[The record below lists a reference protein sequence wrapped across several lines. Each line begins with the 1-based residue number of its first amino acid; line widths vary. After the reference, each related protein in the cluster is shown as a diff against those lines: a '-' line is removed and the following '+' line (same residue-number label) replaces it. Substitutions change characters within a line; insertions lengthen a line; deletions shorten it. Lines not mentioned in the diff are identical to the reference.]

1 MSNDRTFHRSS
12 FLYVFIPLNYILA
25 AAVAHLVCVTG
36 GGPSVYA
43 NIIMVPVMLTAIT
56 TPLIHSVFFAT
67 LSGLLLGPIMD
78 YIISGH
84 VTGLSWLVR
93 MGIYILLASVVA
105 WISSKTRK
113 NERHFEYIAT
123 HDPLTDLKNFSCIA
137 ESEIPSNGALSI
149 MMLTFNE
156 DGDIRGL
163 FGGDFYQNTVKRIA
177 EELTE
182 LLKPYPNAVLFK
194 GADLNF
200 AITVKHFS
208 SEESLENILAALQNL
223 NGVLLTV
230 DKITIYISF
239 RIGFTVVRQKENLSE
254 GMRHATIALRY
265 SYLKEQDISR
275 YNDAML
281 EYYRGT
287 VSIASEFSSAIEK
300 GLVQASYQTIHDAE
314 THEAVGV
321 EIFAKWIRDD
331 GSRMT
336 AEEFVPILAKTSCLH
351 KLTMFMTEE
360 ALRYASLPANASNRF
375 SVNYS
380 ASNLSEKSVL
390 EFVRTI
396 ELSGIDPDRI
406 MIEITGDSTEDISSI
421 RENLKFI
428 HKHNIHIAFDYL
440 SPLFSAIAIQG
451 DIPIDVI
458 KIGRRITSHVGQER
472 GLAMV
477 RSIAS
482 FAHANGIRTVAE
494 GIENIMEARACTE
507 AGVDCLQG
515 YFFSVPTLMRDA
527 QAASFAK
534 EEKANAKTD
543 SSSSARSIIHEVNSS
558 SQDE

>member
-1 MSNDRTFHRSS
+1 MSIDRTFHRSS
-12 FLYVFIPLNYILA
+12 FLYVFVPLNYILA
-25 AAVAHLVCVTG
+25 AAVAHLVCATG

-43 NIIMVPVMLTAIT
+43 NIIMVPVMLTALF

-67 LSGLLLGPIMD
+67 LCGLLVGPVID
-78 YIISGH
+78 YAVSGEISGFSWIVRICVYII
-84 VTGLSWLVR
+84 
-93 MGIYILLASVVA
+93 LASVVS

-113 NERHFEYIAT
+113 SQKHFEYMAT
-123 HDPLTDLKNFSCIA
+123 HDPLTKLMNFSCIPD
-137 ESEIPSNGALSI
+137 SEIPSNGALSI

-177 EELTE
+177 EELNE
-182 LLKPYPNAVLFK
+182 LLKPYPNAMLFK

-208 SEESLENILAALQNL
+208 SEESLENILAALENI

-239 RIGFTVVRQKENLSE
+239 RIGFTVVRPKDNISE
-254 GMRHATIALRY
+254 GIRHATIALRY
-265 SYLKEQDISR
+265 SYLKDQDISR

-300 GLVQASYQTIHDAE
+300 GLVQASYQTIHDAKSRE
-314 THEAVGV
+314 PVGV

-331 GSRMT
+331 GTRMT
-336 AEEFVPILAKTSCLH
+336 AEEFVPILDKTSCLH
-351 KLTMFMTEE
+351 RLTMFMTEE
-360 ALRYASLPANASNRF
+360 ALRYAALPANASNRF

-380 ASNLSEKSVL
+380 ASNLSEKSVM
-390 EFVRTI
+390 EFVRTV
-396 ELSGIDPDRI
+396 ELSSINPNRI
-406 MIEITGDSTEDISSI
+406 IIEITGNCTEDIALV

-428 HKHNIHIAFDYL
+428 HKHKIHIAIDYL
-440 SPLFSAIAIQG
+440 SPLFSTIAIQG

-458 KIGRRITSHVGQER
+458 KIGRKITTHVNQER

-482 FAHANGIRTVAE
+482 FAQANNILTVAE
-494 GIENIMEARACTE
+494 GIENAMEARLCTE
-507 AGVDCLQG
+507 AGVDYLQG
-515 YFFSVPTLMRDA
+515 YYFSVPTLMKDA
-527 QAASFAK
+527 
-534 EEKANAKTD
+534 KAPSQKSNED
-543 SSSSARSIIHEVNSS
+543 SIGQTKSDVSTRPIIHEVTPSS
-558 SQDE
+558 RDE